1 MLIIKNPYTDPYFN
15 LAAEEYLLK
24 NFDDDIFTRWRNE
37 NAIIVG
43 KHQNTLAEI
52 NLDYVQDQKVN
63 VVRRLSGG
71 GAVFH
76 DLGNLNFT
84 FISNA
89 LNKDEIKIAFK
100 HYTMFGSKF
109 VRFGFLFGGWLI
121 GIWW

>member
-24 NFDDDIFTRWRNE
+24 NFDEDIFTLWRNE

-52 NLDYVQDQKVN
+52 NLDYVQVQKVN
-63 VVRRLSGG
+63 VVRRLCGG

-76 DLGNLNFT
+76 DLGTLNFT

-89 LNKDEIKIAFK
+89 LNKDEINR
-100 HYTMFGSKF
+100 Y
-109 VRFGFLFGGWLI
+109 
-121 GIWW
+121 

>member
-1 MLIIKNPYTDPYFN
+1 MLIIKNPSTNPYFN

-24 NFDDDIFTRWRNE
+24 QFDDDIFTLWRNE

-52 NLDYVQDQKVN
+52 NVEHVEANKVN

-76 DLGNLNFT
+76 DLGNINFT

-89 LNKDEIKIAFK
+89 KEGADIKIDFK
-100 HYTMFGSKF
+100 FFTMPIIEVLKEM
-109 VRFGFLFGGWLI
+109 
-121 GIWW
+121 GINGK